1 MSSKTAIIKYVKGSE
16 KFEIVV
22 YADAAFEYRQNKL
35 KDIDKVLVIDEVF
48 TDSSKGQRASR
59 DKLKKAFGTEDIR
72 EIEKEILTKGELP
85 LTTEQRRKLIEDKK
99 KQIMTIISKN
109 YVDPKTNLPHPVIRI
124 EKAMDMAGISID
136 PLKPAEEQAKLV
148 VEKIRPYIALKTGS
162 ITLSFKIPAKYA
174 YQVIKVLKE
183 YGEIKQENWESDGSL
198 SGLITIPLA
207 TQAAFLDRIASLT
220 HGEGLVKLIE

>member
-148 VEKIRPYIALKTGS
+148 VEKIRPYIALKTGN

>member
-22 YADAAFEYRQNKL
+22 YADAAFDYRQNKI
-35 KDIDKVLVIDEVF
+35 KDLDKVLVIDEVF
-48 TDSSKGQRASR
+48 TDSSKGQRAPR
-59 DKLKKAFGTEDIR
+59 EKLKKAFGTEDIR
-72 EIEKEILTKGELP
+72 EIEKEILSKGELP

-124 EKAMDMAGISID
+124 EKAMEMAGISID
-136 PLKPAEEQAKLV
+136 PLKPAEEQAKQV
-148 VEKIRPYIALKTGS
+148 VEKIRPYLALKTGS

-183 YGEIKQENWESDGSL
+183 YGDVKQESWESDGSL
-198 SGLITIPLA
+198 SGLIIIPIA

>member
-1 MSSKTAIIKYVKGSE
+1 MSSKTAVIKYVKGSE
-16 KFEIVV
+16 RFEIVV
-22 YADAAFEYRQNKL
+22 YADAAFDYRQNKL
-35 KDIDKVLVIDEVF
+35 KDLDKVLVIDEVF
-48 TDSSKGQRASR
+48 TDSSKGQRAPR

-72 EIEKEILTKGELP
+72 EIEKEILTRGDLP
-85 LTTEQRRKLIEDKK
+85 LTTDQRRKLIEDKK

-109 YVDPKTNLPHPVIRI
+109 CVDPKTNLPHPVIRI
-124 EKAMDMAGISID
+124 EKAMEMAGISID
-136 PLKPAEEQAKLV
+136 PMKPAEEQAKLV
-148 VEKIRPYIALKTGS
+148 VEKIRPYVALKTGS

-174 YQVIKVLKE
+174 YQVIKILKE

>member
-22 YADAAFEYRQNKL
+22 YADAAFDYRQNKL

-48 TDSSKGQRASR
+48 TDSSKGQRAPR
-59 DKLKKAFGTEDIR
+59 DRLKKAFGTEDIR

-85 LTTEQRRKLIEDKK
+85 LTTEQRRRLIEDKK
-99 KQIMTIISKN
+99 KQIMTIISKS
-109 YVDPKTNLPHPVIRI
+109 YVDPKTNLPHPVMRI